1 MKMGLFTDSHYSS
14 AEMTCGNRYNSK
26 SLYKIK
32 KAFEYFQNEKCDL
45 VVCLGDLID
54 KEDDHKKEVKNLKEI
69 RDVMN
74 EFDIR
79 TFVIMGN
86 HDGFAFEKSEFYQI
100 LGEKFTPAFLSVKDK
115 NLVFIDTCYF
125 KNGDHYKPGDTD
137 WTDTY
142 FPYIEELKKQL
153 SGISGSTFIFM
164 HQNIDPNIPEDHR
177 VFNDS
182 EIRDVLEKSNK
193 VKSVFQGHFHPGN
206 NSEHNGIKYVTIPAM
221 CESEE
226 GYMVIEI

>member
-164 HQNIDPNIPEDHR
+164 HQNIDPNI
-177 VFNDS
+177 
-182 EIRDVLEKSNK
+182 
-193 VKSVFQGHFHPGN
+193 
-206 NSEHNGIKYVTIPAM
+206 
-221 CESEE
+221 
-226 GYMVIEI
+226 